1 MSPSFLFVQSAGQEE
16 TLLTYQPVM
25 QQEGQCSTLIYSA
38 CMLSSVRVAA
48 CSLHCG
54 FLLISVVNYTRP
66 VIVLGPM
73 KDRINDDLISEFPDK
88 FGSCVPREFLI
99 RVIGALTSK
108 TLKLCI
114 WGTCDLLC
122 DIMKSIKCCLW
133 CWNERWHFS
142 LRWWEPFVSHIS
154 AHFYDLT

>member
-25 QQEGQCSTLIYSA
+25 QQEGQWWTLIYSA

-48 CSLHCG
+48 CSLDCG

-108 TLKLCI
+108 TR
-114 WGTCDLLC
+114 WNFAFEAHVTFSVV
-122 DIMKSIKCCLW
+122 MKSIKCCLW

-142 LRWWEPFVSHIS
+142 LWWWEPFGSHIS
-154 AHFYDLT
+154 AQFYDLT